1 MEKSEI
7 QGLYEKYGA
16 ALYRRAASIVKN
28 DQAAAEILQ
37 DVFVAVIKNADSFR
51 GEASPYTWLYR
62 ITTNLCLNY
71 LKKNKREV
79 LEFNDVG
86 AALCGRPE
94 MGNHTGLPLQD
105 IQKFTKRLDD
115 LSRNI
120 FVYRYLDEMNQEE
133 IADILG
139 ISRKTVY
146 LRLEKIE
153 ERLRKFFK

>member
-7 QGLYEKYGA
+7 QDLYEKYGA
-16 ALYRRAASIVKN
+16 ALYRRAVSIVKN
-28 DQAAAEILQ
+28 DQSASEILQ

-79 LEFNDVG
+79 LDMDVG
-86 AALCGRPE
+86 AGQALPAVGAQQVA
-94 MGNHTGLPLQD
+94 PLQD
-105 IQKFTKRLDD
+105 IQKFVKRLDD
-115 LSRNI
+115 LSQKI
-120 FVYRYLDEMNQEE
+120 FVHRYFDEMNQEE
-133 IADILG
+133 IAALLG